1 LITKFTPRNT
11 RSDYALC
18 QLQENNKNNMLNTT
32 GGDSTHKGSGKNGQV
47 PVRIRS
53 NSIIV
58 HRLYYFALAF
68 NNMYNI
74 NSEQFVKQS

>member
-1 LITKFTPRNT
+1 
-11 RSDYALC
+11 
-18 QLQENNKNNMLNTT
+18 MLNTT